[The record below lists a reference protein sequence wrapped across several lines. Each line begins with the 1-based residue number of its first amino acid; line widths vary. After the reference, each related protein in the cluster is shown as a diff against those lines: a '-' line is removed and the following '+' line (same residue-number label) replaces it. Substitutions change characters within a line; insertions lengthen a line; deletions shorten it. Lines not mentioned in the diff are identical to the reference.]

1 MANDYDQQLVI
12 VRVANLRA
20 LLRSRNLSQNDVA
33 LSVGVTQAAVNHYLN
48 GRAELGRHFCKKVEV
63 AYGLPQGGLDHKD
76 LTIPPAPMQPVYAH
90 QVSVDGLSPIH
101 IAVID
106 AFSKAA
112 RTGAI
117 NDEACV
123 ELIGRFVGMNRSHS
137 AQ

>member
-1 MANDYDQQLVI
+1 MANDYDQQLVK
-12 VRVANLRA
+12 VRVENLRA
-20 LLRSRNLSQNDVA
+20 LLRTRNLSQNDLAV
-33 LSVGVTQAAVNHYLN
+33 SVGVTQAAVSHYLN

-63 AYGLPQGGLDHKD
+63 TYGLPQGGLDHKD
-76 LTIPPAPMQPVYAH
+76 LTIPPAPMQPVYAQ

-123 ELIGRFVGMNRSHS
+123 ELIGRFVGMYRSHS
-137 AQ
+137 A

>member
-1 MANDYDQQLVI
+1 MANDYDEQLVR

-20 LLRSRNLSQNDVA
+20 LMRTRNLSQNDLA
-33 LSVGVTQAAVNHYLN
+33 LSVGVTQAAVSHYLN

-63 AYGLPQGGLDHKD
+63 AFGLPQGGLDHKD
-76 LTIPPAPMQPVYAH
+76 LTIPPAPMQPAFAL

-101 IAVID
+101 VAVID

-123 ELIGRFVGMNRSHS
+123 ELIGRFVSLYGSHS